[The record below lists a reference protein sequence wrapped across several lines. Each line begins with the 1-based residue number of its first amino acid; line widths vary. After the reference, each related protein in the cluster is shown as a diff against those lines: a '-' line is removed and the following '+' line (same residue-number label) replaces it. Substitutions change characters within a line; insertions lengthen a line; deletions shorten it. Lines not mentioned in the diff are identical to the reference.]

1 MDFLIYLH
9 LTSNYIFKE
18 RLFYYCNFFPSDRLQ
33 ITNFHIVIFIKKY
46 VFASYLHEVLIL
58 NSCSV
63 SETPESF
70 THTQTHTHTQPS
82 YIWMWFFYIYETSIE
97 FKSTNI
103 IFSYCY

>member
-46 VFASYLHEVLIL
+46 VFASYLHEVQIL

-63 SETPESF
+63 SETRRKLH
-70 THTQTHTHTQPS
+70 THTDTHTHTA
-82 YIWMWFFYIYETSIE
+82 FIYLDVVLL
-97 FKSTNI
+97 
-103 IFSYCY
+103 YL